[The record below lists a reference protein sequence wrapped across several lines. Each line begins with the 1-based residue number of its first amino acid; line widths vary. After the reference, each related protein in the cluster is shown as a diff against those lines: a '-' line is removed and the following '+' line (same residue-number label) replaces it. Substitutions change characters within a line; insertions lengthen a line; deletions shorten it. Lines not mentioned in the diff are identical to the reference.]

1 MMANRVTIQFG
12 ERKVFWTLSDQKIIA
27 LLETLVSMFGPA
39 QEDRSGD

>member
-1 MMANRVTIQFG
+1 MAANKVTIQFG
-12 ERKVFWTLSDQKIIA
+12 QRKVFWNLSDQKIIA